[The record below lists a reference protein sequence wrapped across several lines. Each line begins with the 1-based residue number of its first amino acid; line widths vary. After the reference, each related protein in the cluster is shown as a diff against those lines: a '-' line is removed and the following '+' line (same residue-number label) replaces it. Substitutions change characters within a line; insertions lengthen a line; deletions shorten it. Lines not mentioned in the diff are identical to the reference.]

1 VAIGDAAAAAGLATY
16 ASTQDRRLGYQNDN
30 QRGDELAAAL
40 TRIKALEAQTIG
52 VPKFSVAKSSAGQSL
67 QAGNPTFFTSAAFA
81 SPVLNKGGWGWSGG
95 VLTVPRTGVY
105 TVVATMKL
113 QPTDYYR
120 QYCGITQNVS
130 NPDSLTAGAFVAR
143 SIEYPGDRASNQ
155 SSSVGPSSTAT
166 RLLVRLNQGD
176 QLRMVGFQ
184 DNYGANTVGV
194 DDGATSLT
202 FEVLW
207 QDAAV

>member
-1 VAIGDAAAAAGLATY
+1 MAIGDAAAAAGLATY
-16 ASTQDRRLGYQNDN
+16 TSTQDRRLGYQNDN

-40 TRIKALEAQTIG
+40 ARIKTLEAQTIG

-81 SPVLNKGGWGWSGG
+81 SPVLNKGGWTWSGG

-105 TVVATMKL
+105 TVVTTMKL
-113 QPTDYYR
+113 QATDYYR

-130 NPDSLTAGAFVAR
+130 DPANLTAGAFITR
-143 SIEYPGDRASNQ
+143 STEYPGDRASNQ
-155 SSSVGPSSTAT
+155 SSSVSPSSTAM
-166 RLLVRLNQGD
+166 RLAVQLNEGD
-176 QLRMVGFQ
+176 KLRMAGFQ

-202 FEVLW
+202 FEVVWL
-207 QDAAV
+207 DKV